1 MKYIKDRLL
10 ILSLLIGLIYS
21 SYSLPTH
28 AAPRYY
34 FKNLD
39 LKNGLSQNT
48 VNAILQDRLG
58 FMWFGTK
65 DGLNRFDGLSFRTF
79 RSKKEDPKSLGS
91 NFITALYEDATGKM
105 WVGTDAGLY
114 IYDPEME
121 AFKLFD
127 LHDRQ
132 GLTIQ
137 KPVSMISG
145 DKDGRIW
152 IAVESNGLYCY
163 DSKIGKVKN
172 HLFSTIS
179 SNVTT
184 FNIDNSGKMWIGFF
198 GNGLYYS
205 KDNLKTIKPFTSP
218 DGKIIFKNDVISKVV
233 YSHFNCLYIG
243 SVKGGLNELN
253 LNSGQIRNLL
263 LTDENKEPIYVR
275 DILPFSNSEFWIG
288 TESGVYVYNLNKR
301 NYVHLKNLG
310 NDPYALSDNAVY
322 SLCKD
327 KEQGV
332 WVGSYFGGV
341 NYLPRQ
347 NTYFEKYYAT
357 NHENSIHGKRVRE
370 LCQDKDGSIWIGT
383 EDGGL
388 NHFDPL
394 SGKSVFFEPSKAF
407 TNIHGLCIDG
417 DNLWVGTFSKGLKVI
432 NKKTGVI
439 VKTYLKSDSKNSL
452 YDNSVFSICKTSTGK
467 LYFATL
473 FGLVSYNRETDD
485 FTRIEALSGKF
496 VYDIKEDS
504 RGNIWLATYAN
515 GAYCLDVKKNTWTNF
530 SYDSKNEKSIPNNK
544 VLSLFEDSRGQV
556 WLTTQGGGF
565 CKFIAESKSFVRYS
579 SYNGFPSDVVYQ
591 IAEDNQGLFWITT
604 NNGLIRFNPNTK
616 KIKIF
621 TTSNGL
627 LSNQF
632 NYRSSLKTD
641 NGTIYFGSIDGFI
654 SFNPS
659 TFSENKYIPPVV
671 ITEFLLFNKSVPV
684 GEKHSPLKQSIT
696 FSKKLVLTSNQNSF
710 SFRLAALSYQALGMN
725 HLMYKLE
732 GFDKEWYSVTE
743 SPLINYSNLR
753 YGKYVFQVRASNND
767 GVMNEQGYELEI
779 VIKPPFYLT
788 IVAYILY
795 FLLFISTIAYTIL
808 YLKRREARKHQV
820 QMEKFE
826 NEKEKEVYKA
836 KIDFFTNVSHEIRT
850 PLTLIKGPLDSIIQ
864 KQEITPEMKEDLT
877 IKSKN
882 TNRLLNLTNQLLDFR
897 RTESQGFQLNFI
909 ENNITDLLRDS
920 YQNFSSLARQ
930 KKLEFSMDVPNSDV
944 FADVDKEAFIKIISN
959 LFSNAVKYSASYIHV
974 KLQRDDSGAQSMFTI
989 QVINDGVIIP
999 DDIKETIFQPF
1010 VRFNENDARQLTAGT
1025 GIGLALSRSLA
1036 ELHHGKLSMEKV
1048 PDCNSFCLSL
1058 PVYQE
1063 NAIIL
1068 SSDNMDIEP
1077 EFSPIINKT
1086 VTDRTKPVVLL
1097 VDDNQGMLAFV
1108 KKELSARFTIMTA
1121 TNGFKALEILDGN
1134 YVNLIISDVM
1144 MPQIDGFEFCIKV
1157 KTTLAYSHIPV
1168 ILLTAKTNLQSKIEG
1183 MDIGADAYIEKPFSV
1198 DFLQACV
1205 ANLIRS
1211 RETLREAFTRLPF
1224 VDSNTLAM
1232 TKADEE
1238 FLKNINEIIHKNIA
1252 NSDFSMDDMAEK
1264 LNMSRSSFYRKI
1276 KEILDLSPNEYLR
1289 LERLKK
1295 AAELLKEGHYLVNEI
1310 CYMVGFNSPSYFS
1323 KCFQKQ
1329 FDILPK
1335 DFAAESSK

>member
-1 MKYIKDRLL
+1 MKDIKNRLL
-10 ILSLLIGLIYS
+10 LLFLLIGLFHSGSTPSTY
-21 SYSLPTH
+21 

-48 VNAILQDRLG
+48 VNAILQDKLG

-79 RSKKEDPKSLGS
+79 RSRKGDPKSLGS
-91 NFITALYEDATGKM
+91 NFITALYEDENGKM

-114 IYDPEME
+114 IYEPEME
-121 AFKLFD
+121 AFRLFD
-127 LHDRQ
+127 LHDSN
-132 GLTIQ
+132 GSSVL
-137 KPVSMISG
+137 KPVSMIGG
-145 DKDGRIW
+145 DKNGRIW
-152 IAVESNGLYCY
+152 IAVESHGLYCY

-172 HLFSTIS
+172 HRFSNIS

-184 FNIDNSGKMWIGFF
+184 FNIDKSGRMWIGFF

-205 KDNLKTIKPFTSP
+205 KDNLKTIKPFSSP
-218 DGKIIFKNDVISKVV
+218 DGKIVFRNDVISKVV
-233 YSHFNCLYIG
+233 YSRFNCLYIG

-253 LNSGQIRNLL
+253 LNTGLIRNLL

-275 DILPFSNSEFWIG
+275 DILTFSNSEFWIG
-288 TESGVYVYNLNKR
+288 TESGVYVYNLNNG
-301 NYVHLKNLG
+301 NYIHLKNSG

-347 NTYFEKYYAT
+347 NTYFEKYYT
-357 NHENSIHGKRVRE
+357 TDHVNSIHGKRVRE
-370 LCQDKDGSIWIGT
+370 LCQDNDGSIWIGT

-388 NHFDPL
+388 NHFDPV
-394 SGKSVFFEPSKAF
+394 SGKSVFFEPSRAF

-432 NKKTGVI
+432 NKKTGALI
-439 VKTYLKSDSKNSL
+439 KTYLKSDSRNSL

-485 FTRIEALSGKF
+485 FTRIDALSGKF
-496 VYDIKEDS
+496 VYDIREDS

-515 GAYCLDVKKNTWTNF
+515 GAYCLDVKKNTWTNYT
-530 SYDSKNEKSIPNNK
+530 YDSKNEKSIPNNK
-544 VLSLFEDSRGQV
+544 VLSIFEDSRGQI

-565 CKFIAESKSFVRYS
+565 CKFVSDNKSFIRYNS
-579 SYNGFPSDVVYQ
+579 SNGFPSDVVYQ

-604 NNGLIRFNPNTK
+604 NNGLMRFNPNTR

-641 NGTIYFGSIDGFI
+641 DGTLYFGSIDGFV

-671 ITEFLLFNKSVPV
+671 ITEFLLFNRSVPV
-684 GEKHSPLKQSIT
+684 GEKHSPIKQSIT
-696 FSKKLVLTSNQNSF
+696 FSKKLVLKSSQNSF

-725 HLMYKLE
+725 HLKYKLE

-743 SPLINYSNLR
+743 SPLINYSNLK
-753 YGKYVFQVRASNND
+753 YGKYVFKVRASNND
-767 GVMNEQGYELEI
+767 GVMNEQGCELII

-795 FLLFISTIAYTIL
+795 FLLFLATIAYTIL
-808 YLKRREARKHQV
+808 YLKRREAGKHQV

-864 KQEITPEMKEDLT
+864 KQEVSAEMKEDLN
-877 IKSKN
+877 IMSKN

-897 RTESQGFQLNFI
+897 KTESQGFQLNFI

-930 KKLEFSMDVPNSDV
+930 KKLDFSMNVPDSDL

-959 LFSNAVKYSASYIHV
+959 LFSNAVKYSATYIHV
-974 KLQRDDSGAQSMFTI
+974 KLQRDDTEGDSTFTL
-989 QVINDGVIIP
+989 QVCNDGVIIP
-999 DDIKETIFQPF
+999 DVVKERIFQPF
-1010 VRFNENDARQLTAGT
+1010 VRFNENDARQLTTGT
-1025 GIGLALSRSLA
+1025 GIGLALSRSLT
-1036 ELHHGKLSMEKV
+1036 ELHHGRLYMDLVS
-1048 PDCNSFCLSL
+1048 DCNSFHLTL
-1058 PVYQE
+1058 PVHQE

-1068 SSDNMDIEP
+1068 SSDSLDADTDSQP
-1077 EFSPIINKT
+1077 VT
-1086 VTDRTKPVVLL
+1086 TRAVTDVSKPVVLL
-1097 VDDNQGMLAFV
+1097 VDDNQEMLAFV
-1108 KKELSARFTIMTA
+1108 KKELSSRFTILTA
-1121 TNGFKALEILDGN
+1121 TNGFKALEILDEN
-1134 YVNLIISDVM
+1134 YINLIISDVM
-1144 MPQIDGFEFCIKV
+1144 MPHMDGFEFCSKV
-1157 KTTLAYSHIPV
+1157 KTTLAFSHIPV

-1183 MDIGADAYIEKPFSV
+1183 MDLGADAYIEKPFSV
-1198 DFLQACV
+1198 DFLQACA

-1211 RETLREAFTRLPF
+1211 RVRLREAFTSLPF
-1224 VDSNTLAM
+1224 VASNTLAM

-1238 FLKNINEIIHKNIA
+1238 FLKKINDIIHKNIA
-1252 NSDFSMDDMAEK
+1252 NSEFSMDEMAEK

-1295 AAELLKEGHYLVNEI
+1295 AAGLLKEGQNLVNEI

-1329 FDILPK
+1329 FDVLPK
-1335 DFAAESSK
+1335 DFASESNK